1 MGPLNK
7 PILLVEDR
15 EDDILFFKSALRHA
29 HLDNPIYMAQSGQDA
44 LDYLHGKG
52 KFPRLRFPF
61 PSIMMLDLRLPD
73 IFGFDVLQRARLF
86 FERQMLLI
94 VILTAADDLSTIRRA
109 YELGADCY
117 LVKPPRPEDLLNLAK
132 GFRWHWGTTAEM
144 EREVP
149 AAKVV

>member
-1 MGPLNK
+1 MGPFNK

-29 HLDNPIYMAQSGQDA
+29 HLENPIHIVHTGQDA
-44 LDYLHGKG
+44 LDYLHGSG

-73 IFGFDVLQRARLF
+73 IFGLDVLQRARVV
-86 FERQMLLI
+86 FERQVLLI
-94 VILTAADDLSTIRRA
+94 VVLTAADDLPTVRRA

-132 GFRWHWGTTAEM
+132 GFRWHWGSAM
-144 EREVP
+144 ELEVEQ
-149 AAKVV
+149 ATEKVV